1 VNLLAA
7 INTAGLTVELFS
19 AALFAIAYFHR
30 TSDAEHGIAAVVG
43 VAAACHA
50 GAALAGPHASSLW
63 AEAAVGF
70 FAHAGLALAVPAAA
84 HFVIAYRGAERS
96 WRSIAAMYSVG
107 AAAAAWDVFEAGAS
121 SGFVWTARS
130 GADLVSAGLASDCVA
145 LVAAVATVVIA
156 AHAYLEGR
164 KEGLGVVIGATAFL
178 ATSLHDVAVQ
188 SHILSSGLL
197 VDAGF
202 GAFVAGIAGAQSARF
217 SGVTR
222 ELDRRTRE
230 LRSRTSELG
239 RSYEDLRAAQ
249 EELVKKEQL
258 AVVGEL
264 AAVIAHEVRNPLA
277 IIANAVS
284 GLRKQI
290 SRQDHE
296 TLLAILDEET
306 SRLNRLVT
314 DLLRY
319 ARPVSVQRSD
329 FSLADVLERA
339 LSLAAQDRGT
349 IRTELRLEGHDG
361 RVYGDSNLL
370 RQVFDNLVVNAVQ
383 AMGAMGT
390 VTVRVRAA
398 SEDGVEGAAIDIIDT
413 GEGMDTQVRTRAR
426 DPFFTTRPSGTGL
439 GLAIVDR
446 IVDAHGGR
454 LAIES
459 RSGEGTTVT
468 VFLPNGSANEPVRRR
483 SSPPAGPGLGAPPRS
498 GSRALIAGTLSAAA
512 VAGSAVLGS
521 AGMGGGGGATPLGD
535 AGGGGGGAVGGA
547 GDTAVGA
554 GGGGG
559 RSIGVTS
566 GPRGGGAGS

>member
-1 VNLLAA
+1 
-7 INTAGLTVELFS
+7 
-19 AALFAIAYFHR
+19 
-30 TSDAEHGIAAVVG
+30 
-43 VAAACHA
+43 
-50 GAALAGPHASSLW
+50 
-63 AEAAVGF
+63 
-70 FAHAGLALAVPAAA
+70 
-84 HFVIAYRGAERS
+84 
-96 WRSIAAMYSVG
+96 M
-107 AAAAAWDVFEAGAS
+107 
-121 SGFVWTARS
+121 
-130 GADLVSAGLASDCVA
+130 
-145 LVAAVATVVIA
+145 
-156 AHAYLEGR
+156 
-164 KEGLGVVIGATAFL
+164 VIGATALL

-188 SHILSSGLL
+188 SHILSSRLL
-197 VDAGF
+197 VDAGL
-202 GAFVAGIAGAQSARF
+202 GAFIAGIAGAQSARF
-217 SGVTR
+217 SGLTR

-230 LRSRTSELG
+230 LRTRTTELG

-277 IIANAVS
+277 IISNAVS

-339 LSLAAQDRGT
+339 LGLAAQDRGT

-361 RVYGDSNLL
+361 RIYGDSNLL

-398 SEDGVEGAAIDIIDT
+398 IEDGVDGAAIDIIDT
-413 GEGMDTQVRTRAR
+413 GEGMDTQVRSRAR

-454 LAIES
+454 LGIES
-459 RSGEGTTVT
+459 RAGEGTTVT
-468 VFLPNGSANEPVRRR
+468 VFLPNGSAHEPARRR
-483 SSPPAGPGLGAPPRS
+483 SSTSAAPGLSTRPGSRGLLANGGVTASVVATGGVIGAGAP
-498 GSRALIAGTLSAAA
+498 G
-512 VAGSAVLGS
+512 AGSGNPALGDASSGGGS
-521 AGMGGGGGATPLGD
+521 AGESLLGSGRSVGGATGGGGT
-535 AGGGGGGAVGGA
+535 
-547 GDTAVGA
+547 
-554 GGGGG
+554 
-559 RSIGVTS
+559 
-566 GPRGGGAGS
+566 RGGGAGS

>member
-1 VNLLAA
+1 V
-7 INTAGLTVELFS
+7 
-19 AALFAIAYFHR
+19 
-30 TSDAEHGIAAVVG
+30 EHGIAAVV
-43 VAAACHA
+43 AAAAASHA
-50 GAALAGPHASSLW
+50 ATALLGAQATTAFAAPAAGF
-63 AEAAVGF
+63 V
-70 FAHAGLALAVPAAA
+70 AHAGLAVAVPAVA
-84 HFVIAYRGAERS
+84 HFVIVYRGLQRS
-96 WRSIAAMYSVG
+96 RRSIGAMYLV
-107 AAAAAWDVFEAGAS
+107 AAGAAAWDVFEAGS
-121 SGFVWTARS
+121 SRELARRAWS
-130 GADLVSAGLASDCVA
+130 AWSAEDLVSAGLATDCVA
-145 LVAAVATVVIA
+145 LVAAVAAVVIA

-164 KEGLGVVIGATAFL
+164 REGLAVVIGATAFL
-178 ATSLHDVAVQ
+178 ATSMHDVAVQ
-188 SHILSSGLL
+188 SHILAGGVL
-197 VDAGF
+197 VDAGL

-217 SGVTR
+217 AGLTR

-230 LRSRTSELG
+230 LRTRTTELG
-239 RSYEDLRAAQ
+239 RSYEELRAAQ

-361 RVYGDSNLL
+361 RIYGDSNLL

-398 SEDGVEGAAIDIIDT
+398 REEGVEGAAIDIIDT

-468 VFLPNGSANEPVRRR
+468 VFLPNGSPNEPVRRR
-483 SSPPAGPGLGAPPRS
+483 SSLPPATGLGAATRASSRPLLGGAVGAGVIGGASHAAGS
-498 GSRALIAGTLSAAA
+498 GAGAIADAGGVGEGTLA
-512 VAGSAVLGS
+512 
-521 AGMGGGGGATPLGD
+521 GGGGARMGA
-535 AGGGGGGAVGGA
+535 AGG
-547 GDTAVGA
+547 VGA
-554 GGGGG
+554 GASGNGNA
-559 RSIGVTS
+559 GVAAGTT
-566 GPRGGGAGS
+566 RGGSAGS